1 MERRIEGG
9 WLLCAMHAPSMIL
22 AIPLFVAPVLSLM
35 VPPSIVYGQLQ
46 QKREE
51 EMKSTEIVSYLLL
64 ITCGCYVSH
73 DALDF
78 HVCPTFGQE
87 VFD

>member
-1 MERRIEGG
+1 MERGVEGG
-9 WLLCAMHAPSMIL
+9 WLICKIHAPFNDSGY
-22 AIPLFVAPVLSLM
+22 PLIHCTCFKDGGASFHH
-35 VPPSIVYGQLQ
+35 YGQLE

-51 EMKSTEIVSYLLL
+51 EMKSTNIVSYLLL
-64 ITCGCYVSH
+64 ITSGCYVSH